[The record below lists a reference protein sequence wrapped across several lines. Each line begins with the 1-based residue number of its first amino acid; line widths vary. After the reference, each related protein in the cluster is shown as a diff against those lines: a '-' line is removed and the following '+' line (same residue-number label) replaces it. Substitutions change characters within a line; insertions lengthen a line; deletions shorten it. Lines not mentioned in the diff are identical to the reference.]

1 MSELIMQLSEVM
13 RAEVKSLD
21 SLANNAANLS
31 TPGFRSERS
40 ALGSDFLRAVTAG
53 QQPNAETRLSTK
65 EGALQVTGQ
74 TTDLAIRGDGWFLL
88 ESADGLVL
96 TRNGRFRLTTE
107 GDLVDRTGAKVL
119 TESGSVTGLK
129 ASFAVSADG
138 VIRQDDAIVA
148 KLHIVTITDVSQLQA
163 IGDGKYRYRGELT
176 NSKGAAVVQG
186 AFESSNVDTAA
197 DMMQLMR
204 TTRHIET
211 LQRSMSAYDQVLNT
225 GINQLGK

>member
-21 SLANNAANLS
+21 QLANNAANLS
-31 TPGFRSERS
+31 TPGFRSERT
-40 ALGSDFLRAVTAG
+40 ALGTDFLRAVAAG
-53 QQPNAETRLSTK
+53 QQARAETRVTTK

-74 TTDLAIRGDGWFLL
+74 TTDLAIRGDGWFVV
-88 ESADGLVL
+88 ETADGPAL
-96 TRNGRFRLTTE
+96 TRNGRFRLTAE
-107 GDLVDRTGAKVL
+107 GELVDRMGARVL
-119 TESGSVTGLK
+119 TESGAATGLK
-129 ASFAVSADG
+129 SAFSVSADG
-138 VIRQDDAIVA
+138 SIRQNDDVVG
-148 KLHIVTITDVSQLQA
+148 KLQLVTITDFSRLQA
-163 IGDGKYRYRGELT
+163 IGDGRYRYLGELIA
-176 NSKGAAVVQG
+176 SKGAAVVQG

-197 DMMQLMR
+197 DMLQLMR

>member
-21 SLANNAANLS
+21 QLANNAANLS
-31 TPGFRSERS
+31 TPGFRSERT
-40 ALGSDFLRAVTAG
+40 ALGTDFLRAVAAG
-53 QQPNAETRLSTK
+53 QQPSIEARVSVR

-74 TTDLAIRGDGWFLL
+74 KTDLAIRGNGWFML
-88 ESADGLVL
+88 ETAEGSVL

-107 GDLVDRTGAKVL
+107 GELVDLTGARVL
-119 TESGSVTGLK
+119 TESGAIAGLK
-129 ASFAVSADG
+129 PGFSVSADG
-138 VIRQDDAIVA
+138 AIRQDDNVVG
-148 KLHIVTITDVSQLQA
+148 KLQLASITDISNLRA
-163 IGDGKYRYRGELT
+163 IGDGKYRYFGELAPAK
-176 NSKGAAVVQG
+176 NAAVVQG

-197 DMMQLMR
+197 DMLLLMR